1 MTSIDPGAAKLA
13 TIAIPEIPRD
23 GDDPVFRE
31 PWEARAFAIALALHD
46 RGLFTWTEWA
56 SALAHQIKQA
66 HGKGDL
72 DTGENYYRH
81 WLATLESLVAAK
93 QIATASVLHRYRDAW
108 NHAAER
114 TLHGQP
120 IELTQE
126 DFGSV

>member
-13 TIAIPEIPRD
+13 TSAIPGIPRD

-31 PWEARAFAIALALHD
+31 PWEARAFAITLALYA

-66 HGKGDL
+66 QAEGDF

-81 WLATLESLVAAK
+81 WLVTLERLVAAK
-93 QIATASVLHRYRDAW
+93 DIATANVLHRYRDAW
-108 NHAAER
+108 DHAAER
-114 TLHGQP
+114 TSHGQP

-126 DFGSV
+126 DFGPA